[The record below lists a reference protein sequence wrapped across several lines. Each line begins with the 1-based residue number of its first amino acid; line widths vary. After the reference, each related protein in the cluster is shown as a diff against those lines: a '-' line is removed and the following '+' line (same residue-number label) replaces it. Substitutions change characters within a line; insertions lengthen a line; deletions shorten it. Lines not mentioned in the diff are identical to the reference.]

1 MRGKKVKTQESAKGS
16 KRRAGGGAG
25 GGGKAKGAK
34 VAGKIK
40 MAPGGNGE
48 GGARRG
54 FPVFESIGQAAAVLG
69 APLAMI
75 KAAKRKGCK
84 AFISGSRVD
93 AGLLIPFLFGM
104 MATGNEL
111 PEGMASAAEWLTTEK
126 AKREAI
132 KRRDDEKSA
141 MPVAEACRQ
150 AAEAC
155 AFFFAELKRGE
166 RELPPALAGL
176 PAVEIFKR
184 LHNFTETLRK
194 AGKQKFEVGPAKAGT
209 PNL

>member
-1 MRGKKVKTQESAKGS
+1 MRGEKVKTQERAEGGKRRGGRGAGQGAQAKGT
-16 KRRAGGGAG
+16 
-25 GGGKAKGAK
+25 K
-34 VAGKIK
+34 VAAKNK
-40 MAPGGNGE
+40 MRPEGSGE

-54 FPVFESIGQAAAVLG
+54 FPVFESIGQAAAQLG

-84 AFISGSRVD
+84 AFIAGSRVD
-93 AGLLIPFLFGM
+93 SGLLIPFLFG

-111 PEGMASAAEWLTTEK
+111 PEGMASAGEWLTTEK

-194 AGKQKFEVGPAKAGT
+194 AGKGKFEVRP
-209 PNL
+209 